1 MPVLEKRFFYILI
14 MFSALPFF
22 KSHYSLGKSILTLT
36 KAGGSE
42 PDEPSSII
50 DIAKKLKLSSIHLV
64 EDSISGF
71 LEAYKSCEDAKIA
84 LRFGLRLTVCDDI
97 NNKTNDSRDKEHKVI
112 VFLKNSNGYSSLVKI
127 SSLACSDGF
136 YYYPR
141 IDFKT
146 LFSLWDDN
154 NLLLGIPFYDSF
166 VFKNNLTY
174 SICVPDFSF
183 CQPVFFIEN
192 NNLPF
197 DLILKNRVE
206 EYAKN
211 QYEIF
216 ESQSIYYENKEDFL
230 AYLTFKCISQRTTL
244 NKPELEH
251 CSSNEFCA
259 EAFKEKYGK

>member
-1 MPVLEKRFFYILI
+1 MY
-14 MFSALPFF
+14 SALPFF
-22 KSHYSLGKSILTLT
+22 KSHYSLGKSILTLAKT
-36 KAGGSE
+36 GSSE
-42 PDEPSSII
+42 PDEPSSIL
-50 DIAKKLKLSSIHLV
+50 DISKKLDLKSLFLV

-71 LEAYKSCEDAKIA
+71 LEAYKSCEEAKVD

-112 VFLKNSNGYSSLVKI
+112 IFLKNSDGYSSLVKI

-141 IDFKT
+141 IDFKI
-146 LFSLWDDN
+146 LASLWDRE
-154 NLLLGIPFYDSF
+154 NLILGVPFYDSF
-166 VFKNNLTY
+166 IFKNNLTY

-183 CQPVFFIEN
+183 CQPIFFLED

-197 DLILKNRVE
+197 DPVIKNRVE
-206 EYAKN
+206 EYAKA

-216 ESQSIYYENKEDFL
+216 NSQSIYYENKEDFL
-230 AYLTFKCISQRTTL
+230 AYITFRCISQRTTL
-244 NKPELEH
+244 NKPELDH

-259 EAFKEKYGK
+259 ESFKEKYGK